1 MHVRSKLH
9 APPNLTGKA
18 SHRLL
23 EATRIVAWRAPVDRS
38 RFLYVAPHAGSLL
51 GYPLDT
57 WYEPGFWESRVD
69 PDDLARI
76 RLSWSL
82 GSTSTSAVENDYRMR
97 AADDRAVWIH
107 EIAAPA
113 RGTHGTDVL
122 EGFLLD
128 YSEQRRSEDL
138 NRAITASLPGRVA
151 IVNRD
156 GRIIAVNARWED
168 PTGERDAFMGERIPV
183 GADYLG
189 ADAHGRLAGGEPAD
203 EVAPCI
209 RSVLAGESPRFTVEY
224 EWSGPRGR
232 RWYEVFIERLDR
244 IDGGAIIS
252 HLDITAR
259 RVAELEAIRLRDEAT
274 HIARLGTIS
283 ELAASL
289 AHDLTQPLAAILSNA
304 QAAARLLDQGA
315 LSPAELGDILSDII
329 SDDRR
334 AAGDVARIAGLVR
347 RGDGVVAELD
357 LNALVRDVVRIVA
370 SEASVRRVSL
380 VLTLDASAPW
390 VRGDRVRLEQLFLN
404 LLINAVEA
412 AAVQSSGP
420 RMVAVGTTAAAGI
433 AGVVIRDSGPGIRAD
448 VRGRVFEPFVTTK
461 PQGLGMGLAIARRIV
476 QAHGGELTLES
487 VENGVVARCD
497 LPLATV
503 DGV

>member
-9 APPNLTGKA
+9 APPDLTGKA
-18 SHRLL
+18 SYRLL
-23 EATRIVAWRAPVDRS
+23 EATRIVAWRAPADRS
-38 RFLYVAPHAGSLL
+38 RFLYIAPHAGSLL
-51 GYPLDT
+51 GYPVDA
-57 WYEPGFWESRVD
+57 WYEPGFWRSRVD
-69 PDDLARI
+69 PDDLDRMVA
-76 RLSWSL
+76 SWTV
-82 GSTSTSAVENDYRMR
+82 GSSSTTAVENDYRMR
-97 AADDRAVWIH
+97 AADDHAVWIH

-113 RGTHGTDVL
+113 RGPHGVDVL

-151 IVNRD
+151 SIDRD

-168 PTGERDAFMGERIPV
+168 PREERDAFQGERVPV
-183 GADYLG
+183 GADYLQ
-189 ADAHGRLAGGEPAD
+189 ADVDGRLAGGEPAD

-209 RSVLAGESPRFTVEY
+209 RSVLAGESARFTVEY
-224 EWSGPRGR
+224 EWTGPRGR
-232 RWYEVFIERLDR
+232 RWYEAFIERLDR
-244 IDGGAIIS
+244 VDGGAIIS

-289 AHDLTQPLAAILSNA
+289 SHDLTQPLAAILSNA

-315 LSPAELGDILSDII
+315 LAPDDLREILADII
-329 SDDRR
+329 ADDRR

-347 RGDGVVAELD
+347 RGDGVVGEVEL
-357 LNALVRDVVRIVA
+357 NSLVRDVVRLVA

-380 VLTLDASAPW
+380 VLTLDSSAPC

-404 LLINAVEA
+404 LLMNAVEA
-412 AAVQSSGP
+412 AAIQSIGP
-420 RMVAVGTTAAAGI
+420 RMVAVGTTAGAGL
-433 AGVVIRDSGPGIRAD
+433 AGVVIRDSGPGIRND
-448 VRGRVFEPFVTTK
+448 VRGREFEPFVTTK
-461 PQGLGMGLAIARRIV
+461 SQGLGMGLPIARRIV

-487 VENGVVARCD
+487 EHAGVIARCAF
-497 LPLATV
+497 PIAV
-503 DGV
+503 VEGV